1 MLQAQR
7 RRLQLQEGLIK
18 LFVLLYLHRATLSPG
33 NFSGLNETPLHPL
46 SKAASPDT
54 LFRTEH
60 TRLGQHIQVEI
71 NHHATGKRTLS

>member
-18 LFVLLYLHRATLSPG
+18 LFALLYLHIATLSPG
-33 NFSGLNETPLHPL
+33 NFSGLYETPLHPL
-46 SKAASPDT
+46 SKAASPDA

-60 TRLGQHIQVEI
+60 IRLDQHLQVEI
-71 NHHATGKRTLS
+71 NHHATCRRTIL